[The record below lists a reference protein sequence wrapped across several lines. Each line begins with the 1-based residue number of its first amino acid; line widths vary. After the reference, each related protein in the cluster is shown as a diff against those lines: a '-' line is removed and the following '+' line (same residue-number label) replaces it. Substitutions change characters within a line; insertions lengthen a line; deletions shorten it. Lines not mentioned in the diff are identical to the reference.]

1 MLRTLEFLQT
11 ELSGRNDDVEI
22 MILRGIMFREHSVKT
37 ENSMIQIDWKRL
49 EINNRDSVTVA
60 LDRLILQV

>member
-1 MLRTLEFLQT
+1 
-11 ELSGRNDDVEI
+11 

-49 EINNRDSVTVA
+49 EINNGDSVTVA